1 MAEHLADLGWEKRKI
16 QTLADLKRE
25 IEKQIKGLPNDDN
38 LHGQVL
44 GLNYALN
51 VINSFEAGLSET
63 FEQVKNTER
72 ENLDKLPQKVA
83 IDCQSGWLLG
93 YADCWNKLRAILGD
107 THG

>member
-51 VINSFEAGLSET
+51 VINSFEAG
-63 FEQVKNTER
+63 VR
-72 ENLDKLPQKVA
+72 EMQGNPPPPKIKEYTKTDA
-83 IDCQSGWLLG
+83 YANG
-93 YADCWNKLRAILGD
+93 YFAALRAILGD
-107 THG
+107 RDG

>member
-1 MAEHLADLGWEKRKI
+1 MVKHLADLGWEKRKI

-51 VINSFEAGLSET
+51 VINSFEAGLRKRIKELQSELT
-63 FEQVKNTER
+63 VYRRTNCYRLEE
-72 ENLDKLPQKVA
+72 
-83 IDCQSGWLLG
+83 
-93 YADCWNKLRAILGD
+93 LRAILGND
-107 THG
+107 KKARDDEINKN